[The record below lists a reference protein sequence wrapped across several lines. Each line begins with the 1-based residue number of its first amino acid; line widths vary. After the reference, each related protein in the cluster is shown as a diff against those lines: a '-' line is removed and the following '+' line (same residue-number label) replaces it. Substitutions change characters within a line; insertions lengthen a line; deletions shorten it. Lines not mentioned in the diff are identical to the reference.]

1 MHDYTVAFILM
12 ATMTLWLYVT
22 YVIQSVAPWLHL

>member
-1 MHDYTVAFILM
+1 MHDYTVGYILM

-22 YVIQSVAPWLHL
+22 QVIQSLYPWMHL